1 MRKYMIGLP
10 PGTTHT
16 FSAPTV
22 MFLVREMYAA
32 MASRSSGKPWVGP
45 YFVQPS
51 SSARLPASTMCRGV
65 GKSGSPISR

>member
-1 MRKYMIGLP
+1 MIGLP

-16 FSAPTV
+16 LSAPTA

-32 MASRSSGKPWVGP
+32 MVSRSSGKPCVGP

-51 SSARLPASTMCRGV
+51 SSARLPGLDDVRGAW
-65 GKSGSPISR
+65 GSRARQSPGE